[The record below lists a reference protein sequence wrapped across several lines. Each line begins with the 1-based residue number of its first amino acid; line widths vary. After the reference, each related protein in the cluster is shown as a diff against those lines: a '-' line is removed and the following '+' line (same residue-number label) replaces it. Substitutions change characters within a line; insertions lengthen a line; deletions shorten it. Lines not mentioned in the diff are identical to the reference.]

1 MRVTTGVHLID
12 IRVHS
17 KLIELMI
24 AISFRFLEVNLIL
37 DKSLMSNPNLRMF
50 KILNLYL

>member
-17 KLIELMI
+17 KLMVLMI
-24 AISFRFLEVNLIL
+24 VISFRFLEVNLTL
-37 DKSLMSNPNLRMF
+37 DKSLMSNHNLRML
-50 KILNLYL
+50 KILSLYL